1 MQKLIRNQ
9 MFLCG
14 SLCGGVTAQRHRCKQ
29 ARSQLPVPSFACMG
43 GGERR
48 ICLWVLRELAAGKAY
63 IFDGLRFEMVPLS
76 ICMPPV
82 TSEARLVLRTLSS
95 VWTSAWFLPG
105 HQHMSGRTAIPTD
118 VIQPSSLCRA
128 LCVARGVSAQVK
140 GEDGTYLAWMVTGA
154 FSCPLCFPAH
164 SLTLLP
170 MMQQQQS
177 RENTTK
183 IMSVLCSN
191 LSGPLASLTV
201 KAKSSQW
208 LVGPTCIMGPP
219 FLLRWHWW
227 FWLRPSLSPSHMG
240 FFYVL

>member
-1 MQKLIRNQ
+1 MKWYL
-9 MFLCG
+9 
-14 SLCGGVTAQRHRCKQ
+14 S
-29 ARSQLPVPSFACMG
+29 PFAC
-43 GGERR
+43 
-48 ICLWVLRELAAGKAY
+48 
-63 IFDGLRFEMVPLS
+63 
-76 ICMPPV
+76 
-82 TSEARLVLRTLSS
+82 LSS
-95 VWTSAWFLPG
+95 PPRHDSYYGLCLQYGQVHGSSPGTSTCLVGLPSPQMSFSHRHHAGHCAWQEEYF
-105 HQHMSGRTAIPTD
+105 H
-118 VIQPSSLCRA
+118 
-128 LCVARGVSAQVK
+128 AQVK

-170 MMQQQQS
+170 TMQQQQS

-219 FLLRWHWW
+219 SLLRWHWW

>member
-1 MQKLIRNQ
+1 MRKLIRNQ

-118 VIQPSSLCRA
+118 VIQPSSSCRA
-128 LCVARGVSAQVK
+128 LCVARGVFPCTSK
-140 GEDGTYLAWMVTGA
+140 GGGWDVSGLDGYRSL
-154 FSCPLCFPAH
+154 FLPA
-164 SLTLLP
+164 LLP
-170 MMQQQQS
+170 S
-177 RENTTK
+177 
-183 IMSVLCSN
+183 
-191 LSGPLASLTV
+191 PLPDPTSHDATV
-201 KAKSSQW
+201 AIS
-208 LVGPTCIMGPP
+208 
-219 FLLRWHWW
+219 
-227 FWLRPSLSPSHMG
+227 
-240 FFYVL
+240 